1 MRFGII
7 TLTEN
12 YMIEFNC
19 VMLVHSTYSF
29 MIHRKTQF
37 YYKNVNDDVINE
49 FELEGWV
56 GGWGCWVKSEQF
68 LWLNIKKC
76 FHIRR

>member
-1 MRFGII
+1 MAKYNYMRFGII

-49 FELEGWV
+49 FELEVWGGV
-56 GGWGCWVKSEQF
+56 GGLG
-68 LWLNIKKC
+68 
-76 FHIRR
+76 